1 MHPLTNSKQ
10 RTDILLIKDNEIYNL
25 SIMNEIKIY
34 YELYESGHY
43 CLPFPFPLLLPPP
56 PLFPLFP
63 PNAFL
68 VQS

>member
-1 MHPLTNSKQ
+1 MHPLKNSKQ
-10 RTDILLIKDNEIYNL
+10 KTDILLIKDNEIYNL

-34 YELYESGHY
+34 YELYESGLY
-43 CLPFPFPLLLPPP
+43 CLPFPLLLPPP